1 MARNFKIEPY
11 EVEFIY
17 RKTGS
22 GLNTTHEVMSGERV
36 GIPQNV
42 REAEARKDSHIQG
55 MPTPPSFQQ
64 PSWMGQQVA
73 QAPPFKPVVSP
84 LQPQNQAFVPQS
96 VQTHPQPTIVQNNA
110 TISPFSKAWSAVA
123 RQDYIQLDADEQAVL
138 VDAEKSTDKLQE
150 VEFINGFAGA
160 LQQRGRTPNVMRIVQ
175 IYRQLY
181 TGAK

>member
-11 EVEFIY
+11 DVEFIY

-64 PSWMGQQVA
+64 PSWLNQPIAQQKA
-73 QAPPFKPVVSP
+73 FVSP
-84 LQPQNQAFVPQS
+84 LQPQNQAFVPQK
-96 VQTHPQPTIVQNNA
+96 VETQPTQSA
-110 TISPFSKAWSAVA
+110 QISPFSKAWQGAG
-123 RQDYIQLDADEQAVL
+123 RQDYIQLDADEQAIL
-138 VDAEKSTDKLQE
+138 QDAEKSSDKLQE
-150 VEFINGFAGA
+150 MEFINGFASA
-160 LQQRGRTPNVMRIVQ
+160 LQQRGKTPDVVRIVQ